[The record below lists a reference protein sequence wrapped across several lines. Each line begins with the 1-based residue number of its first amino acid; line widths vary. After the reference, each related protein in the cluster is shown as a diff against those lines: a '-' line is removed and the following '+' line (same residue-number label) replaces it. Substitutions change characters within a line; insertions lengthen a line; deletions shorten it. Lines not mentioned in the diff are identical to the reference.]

1 MTILISAFGFAG
13 RFAGDLLTSALGW
26 ASSLLFGRV
35 PRDHQIFVVLMMAGS
50 FLWVLVVLGL
60 LIPSIAS
67 FYLNATPHPPF
78 VDNAWLGFVLV
89 VSAFTLPLLVGAAG
103 FLVPSDGKRP
113 TGIAAFN
120 ELLRGYLL
128 APLIAGLLVFL
139 AGVGM
144 ARKARSKRHHWADIH
159 IAIITEPD
167 GYDRVATDV
176 EDALRAAGLKVT
188 ANEAPRIMS
197 APAWLLTRVAGPN
210 VAKLRPDRLIEIS
223 GRNLRVGIYPS
234 DIAIS
239 GSANTRILARAA
251 ILSRLVTS
259 PAHQATSAEG
269 QKLEDRLR
277 RVAETDGGGAPMS
290 RTAAREAFAS
300 IDADLLRLAVPTDE
314 WDVLLRIRLQVER
327 DLLMGE
333 HDGIVQ
339 LSGPAPTSHRPA
351 GAEAA
356 SPQPDVRAPRAA
368 VP

>member
-35 PRDHQIFVVLMMAGS
+35 PRSHQIFVVLMMAAS
-50 FLWVLVVLGL
+50 FLWVVVLLGL

-78 VDNAWLGFVLV
+78 VDNASLGFALV
-89 VSAFTLPLLVGAAG
+89 IAAFALPLVVGAAG
-103 FLVPSDGKRP
+103 FLVPSDGERP
-113 TGIAAFN
+113 TGVAAFD
-120 ELLRGYLL
+120 EVLRGYLL

-144 ARKARSKRHHWADIH
+144 VRKARSKRHHWEDIH
-159 IAIITEPD
+159 VAIITEPG
-167 GYDRVATDV
+167 GYDRVASDL
-176 EDALRAAGLKVT
+176 EDALRGAGLKVT
-188 ANEAPRIMS
+188 ANEAPRILS

-210 VAKLRPDRLIEIS
+210 VAKLRPDRLVEIS

-239 GSANTRILARAA
+239 GSANARIAARAA
-251 ILSRLVTS
+251 ILSRLVRS
-259 PAHQATSAEG
+259 PAYQATSAEG

-277 RVAETDGGGAPMS
+277 RVAETGARAAVS
-290 RTAAREAFAS
+290 QKAARAAFTS
-300 IDADLLRLAVPTDE
+300 IDADLLKLAVSTDE

-327 DLLMGE
+327 DLLIGE

-339 LSGPAPTSHRPA
+339 LGGPAPTSHRTAGTPA
-351 GAEAA
+351 VSA
-356 SPQPDVRAPRAA
+356 QPEVRAPRAV